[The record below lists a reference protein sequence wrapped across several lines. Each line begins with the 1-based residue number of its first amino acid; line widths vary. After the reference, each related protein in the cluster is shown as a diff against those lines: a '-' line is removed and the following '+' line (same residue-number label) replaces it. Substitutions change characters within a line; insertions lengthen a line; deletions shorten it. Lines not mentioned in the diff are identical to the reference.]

1 MDDNVEFEI
10 LKEILIVIHDFHEH
24 ALSGEDSHKGSHE
37 FVCTM

>member
-24 ALSGEDSHKGSHE
+24 AEHAFKRRG
-37 FVCTM
+37 FTQRI